1 MPGAMHT
8 VGNNKY
14 LIRER
19 IHLMGEIRNYRCFKT
34 FKNTHPSKLPN
45 AFLLVF
51 SLGIS

>member
-19 IHLMGEIRNYRCFKT
+19 IHQWGKLEIIGASRPLKIHIPQNYQM
-34 FKNTHPSKLPN
+34 PS
-45 AFLLVF
+45 FLYF
-51 SLGIS
+51 P